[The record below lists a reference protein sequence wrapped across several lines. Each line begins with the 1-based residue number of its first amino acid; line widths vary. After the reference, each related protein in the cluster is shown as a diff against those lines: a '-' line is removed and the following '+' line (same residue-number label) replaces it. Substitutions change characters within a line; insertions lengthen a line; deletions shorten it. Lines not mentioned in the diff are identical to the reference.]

1 MSYKLS
7 KITSV
12 LTYKVDDLIRKSSGS
27 AFDNSLWENGKESLY
42 FVKWLAQYTLNIKI
56 DM

>member
-7 KITSV
+7 KIKSV

-42 FVKWLAQYTLNIKI
+42 FVKWARSIHFEH
-56 DM
+56 